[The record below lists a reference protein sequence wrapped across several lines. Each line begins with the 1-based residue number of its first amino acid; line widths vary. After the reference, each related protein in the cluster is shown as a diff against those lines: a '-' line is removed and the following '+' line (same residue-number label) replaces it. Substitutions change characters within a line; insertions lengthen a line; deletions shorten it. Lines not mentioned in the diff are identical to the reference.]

1 MSDQRV
7 VGFGLLKSCLMALAK
22 TLALPLPS
30 FRNIAVIEV
39 GNSVHT
45 RRKKGKNKLFFE
57 NHVACE
63 GDWIALDGLDI
74 DTSAAVIENLKAIR
88 KQ

>member
-1 MSDQRV
+1 MSIIRYS
-7 VGFGLLKSCLMALAK
+7 GANI
-22 TLALPLPS
+22 
-30 FRNIAVIEV
+30 RNICEK
-39 GNSVHT
+39 

-74 DTSAAVIENLKAIR
+74 DTSAAVIKI
-88 KQ
+88 